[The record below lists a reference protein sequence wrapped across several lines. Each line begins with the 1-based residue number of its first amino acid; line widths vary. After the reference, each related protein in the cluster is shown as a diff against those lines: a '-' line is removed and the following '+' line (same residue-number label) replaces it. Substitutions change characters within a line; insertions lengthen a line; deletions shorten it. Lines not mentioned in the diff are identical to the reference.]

1 MTPDEVTT
9 AWLDAYNARDP
20 HALIALYHDDAE
32 VFQVAAG
39 PPLRGREALLEN
51 FAAFF
56 AAFPDNYTNP
66 VNVIHTDAW
75 SIVEWQGGGTFLGKL
90 GEWEPTGRH
99 FEIRGCGFF

>member
-1 MTPDEVTT
+1 MSSNKITT

-39 PPLRGREALLEN
+39 PPLRGRDALPEN

-66 VNVIHTDAW
+66 VNVIHTDA
-75 SIVEWQGGGTFLGKL
+75 
-90 GEWEPTGRH
+90 
-99 FEIRGCGFF
+99 